1 MRSMIHLLWFL
12 TAHPALRA
20 RQALYLSPVKGIS
33 HTCVNGSGDD
43 ARIG

>member
-1 MRSMIHLLWFL
+1 MG
-12 TAHPALRA
+12 TTGGP
-20 RQALYLSPVKGIS
+20 YLSPVNGIS